1 MGAEGPNKRD
11 ASDLYDQP
19 LEQGGH
25 PDDMGGIK
33 AMENNWFSF
42 IYISE
47 SLKSL
52 VLSDDDVSCKIM
64 FKNNQIMK

>member
-1 MGAEGPNKRD
+1 MKNRALPCQWDAEGPNKRD

-33 AMENNWFSF
+33 AMENH
-42 IYISE
+42 
-47 SLKSL
+47 
-52 VLSDDDVSCKIM
+52 
-64 FKNNQIMK
+64 